1 MIEAT
6 RYVDER
12 LGESP
17 GEPVP
22 EMSAAERAEIE
33 AQLCE
38 GRDRSNHL
46 YQELLLNAEA
56 CARHN
61 PLPTTESIDT
71 WESTILEALEDFR
84 SGRRLMAQLGADR
97 LLHPRTTATFLA
109 MRRGLIEEF
118 SATSTSELMLIDAAV
133 LASANAARIEAIIG
147 NTALLIESEMF
158 GQQAMR
164 AKWKKT
170 HGSSHEQIR
179 GLAVDEHIAM
189 LRDRLMLLA
198 ERFHR
203 MARESIEALG
213 RMRQAPSL
221 NVERAEAVQIVLAA
235 AGPSA

>member
-1 MIEAT
+1 MTEAT

-17 GEPVP
+17 REPMP

-46 YQELLLNAEA
+46 YQELLLNAQA
-56 CARHN
+56 CAWHN
-61 PLPTTESIDT
+61 PLPTTESMDT
-71 WESTILEALEDFR
+71 WESTISEALEDFR
-84 SGRRLMAQLGADR
+84 SGRSLMAQLGADR
-97 LLHPRTTATFLA
+97 LLHPRTAATFLA

-118 SATSTSELMLIDAAV
+118 SAASVSELTLVDAAV

-147 NTALLIESEMF
+147 NTTLLIESEMF

-170 HGSSHEQIR
+170 HGSSNERIN

-189 LRDRLMLLA
+189 LRDRLMPLA

-203 MARESIEALG
+203 MARESLEALS
-213 RMRQAPSL
+213 RMREAASL
-221 NVERAEAVQIVLAA
+221 SVERAEAVQILLI
-235 AGPSA
+235 PRSSST